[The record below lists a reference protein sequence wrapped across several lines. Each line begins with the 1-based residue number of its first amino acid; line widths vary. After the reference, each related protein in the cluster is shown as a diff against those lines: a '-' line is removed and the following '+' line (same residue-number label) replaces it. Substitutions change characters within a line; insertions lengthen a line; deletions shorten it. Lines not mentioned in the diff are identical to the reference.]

1 MSLLSVYYGS
11 KKVVMTQSNKYRH
24 QFEVNDLTS
33 SFETFCGFAGRDE
46 KISTYQLRSKPTFQ
60 VLGEGSFGKH
70 YDRQLFQSVSDAMKC
85 LL

>member
-46 KISTYQLRSKPTFQ
+46 KISTIPTSLETYLPSSRRRIIRQTLRPTI
-60 VLGEGSFGKH
+60 V
-70 YDRQLFQSVSDAMKC
+70 SVGQ
-85 LL
+85 